1 MPTLTDTAR
10 QAAEQQLSSILRE
23 SSGLELSQLDR
34 SSTFLELGFDSLF
47 LIQLSQRIKRRLG
60 VKVAF
65 RQLIE
70 DIATVD
76 GLVIYLAE
84 SGNFESAASTP
95 VVASPTAASPSASVN
110 ADSVSPV
117 QAERELL
124 RSEVVCTDEV
134 GCQWDGSCDDAGG
147 TANTAHAA
155 PLAAASV
162 LPAVAA
168 GSTPVV
174 PQVIMPAAPR
184 LAPSRAVP
192 LPGEGGASGTSLSV
206 GANRSAPVSP
216 ATRPISAAPTGP
228 LGVPG
233 NVLAEIVWQQ
243 NQLMLKHLELLQGT
257 SDLGGAPAEAWSS
270 PAQALPASVASVS
283 PVTAPTPTP
292 ASIPTVTASVTS
304 TASGSNMSP
313 TAASGTFVGGS
324 DPAAAASQAAMGDK
338 KRATFERFGPY
349 KPVRRG
355 AGGGL
360 TEQQQRHLDQF
371 VARYTQR
378 TANSRRHA
386 QTHRPHFADPRGV
399 AGYRRIWKSMV
410 YQIVVERSQGS
421 KLYDIDGNTYVDVA
435 MGFGLN
441 LFGQSPSFV
450 TEAVQR
456 QLLRGVEIGPQTPLT
471 GEVAELLCQFS
482 RKDRV
487 TFCNTGSEAVM
498 AALRLARTVTGKSK
512 TVYFNKDYHGNFDQ
526 VLLRS
531 PAAAGRAGSAP
542 AAPGVPS
549 CYSDNTIVL
558 PYGTAETLEIIRRE
572 AHDIA
577 AVLVEPVQSAD
588 PFTQPREFLQALRT
602 LTRENQIALVMDEVI
617 TGFRAAPGGAQ
628 EWFGVWGD
636 MATYGKILGGGMP
649 IGALAGTAEY
659 MDALDGGNW
668 RYEDD
673 SEPEADMT
681 FFAGTFVRHPLA
693 IAAAYEVLKRVKEEG
708 PGLQQ
713 RLTERTTYL
722 AQTLNRFF
730 EQEQFPIRVAQFT
743 SLFRFMFPADVEYAD
758 MLYFHLLDR
767 GVFTRGWGDNCFLST
782 EHSDE
787 DIEHVIRAV
796 QESCREIR
804 AGGFFPEP
812 ADPSRSGAG
821 CVVEAERVGAEGA
834 EEKKKTESLI
844 RVAEVTTP
852 GQRQADSIVA
862 ELPTSG
868 SAIERMSTINPI
880 QEEGELPPLFCMP
893 AADGLTLVYHELSEC
908 LGNNQPVYGLDSPAI
923 YREAIPDTL
932 EALAARFIED
942 MREIQPHGPYL
953 VIGYCSGGTTALEVA
968 QQLRQQGET
977 VALLGLIETYN
988 WRDAPST
995 NPTFWVNADYQT
1007 QRLLFHNY
1015 NFLLLPWRQKRQF
1028 IGSKWHALGRR
1039 LGVWRAAVGG
1049 WFRRQKLQRDGL
1061 VNMAEIWRKHDD
1073 LAEAYLPARYPG
1085 RLVHFRPKQ
1094 DYRCHRSTEYE
1105 AEQVE
1110 THRLR
1115 VYPAGMM
1122 VQPFVTDLARLI
1134 KQEISR
1140 GLAEIRAEEG

>member
-1 MPTLTDTAR
+1 MA
-10 QAAEQQLSSILRE
+10 
-23 SSGLELSQLDR
+23 
-34 SSTFLELGFDSLF
+34 
-47 LIQLSQRIKRRLG
+47 
-60 VKVAF
+60 
-65 RQLIE
+65 
-70 DIATVD
+70 
-76 GLVIYLAE
+76 
-84 SGNFESAASTP
+84 SAGAP
-95 VVASPTAASPSASVN
+95 AAASPSV
-110 ADSVSPV
+110 VS
-117 QAERELL
+117 A
-124 RSEVVCTDEV
+124 
-134 GCQWDGSCDDAGG
+134 
-147 TANTAHAA
+147 
-155 PLAAASV
+155 
-162 LPAVAA
+162 
-168 GSTPVV
+168 VV
-174 PQVIMPAAPR
+174 PAPAAVVPNAVMPAAPR
-184 LAPSRAVP
+184 LAPALAVP
-192 LPGEGGASGTSLSV
+192 SPSDRASSETSLSV
-206 GANRSAPVSP
+206 AATRSAPLRP
-216 ATRPISAAPTGP
+216 ATRPTSAAPTGP

-233 NVLAEIVWQQ
+233 SLLAEIVWQQ
-243 NQLMLKHLELLQGT
+243 NQLMLKHLELLQGA
-257 SDLGGAPAEAWSS
+257 SDLGVAPTAAWSS
-270 PAQALPASVASVS
+270 PAAELPAPVATAA
-283 PVTAPTPTP
+283 PAPTPTP
-292 ASIPTVTASVTS
+292 TPTPLPTA
-304 TASGSNMSP
+304 TAPPTATP
-313 TAASGTFVGGS
+313 TAAVTATANGSTLSPSAAGGIGTGG
-324 DPAAAASQAAMGDK
+324 DEPVAAASQASLGDK

-371 VARYTQR
+371 VARYTRR

-456 QLLRGVEIGPQTPLT
+456 QLLCGVEIGPQTPLT

-531 PAAAGRAGSAP
+531 PAAVGRAGSAP

-588 PFTQPREFLQALRT
+588 PFTQPREFLQSLRA

-628 EWFGVWGD
+628 EWFDVWGD

-758 MLYFHLLDR
+758 MLYFHLLER

-821 CVVEAERVGAEGA
+821 SIVEAERVGVDGA
-834 EEKKKTESLI
+834 EEKKKTESLM
-844 RVAEVTTP
+844 RVAETPAP
-852 GQRQADSIVA
+852 GQRRADVTVG
-862 ELPTSG
+862 EVPTSG

-995 NPTFWVNADYQT
+995 HPTFWVNADYQR
-1007 QRLLFHNY
+1007 QRLLFHSY
-1015 NFLLLPWRQKRQF
+1015 NFLLLPWQEKRQF
-1028 IGSKWHALGRR
+1028 IGSKCVALGRR
-1039 LGVWRAAVGG
+1039 LGVWRAAVGS
-1049 WFRRQKLQRDGL
+1049 WFRRQKRQRDGL

-1073 LAEAYLPARYPG
+1073 LAEAYLPARYLG

-1122 VQPFVTDLARLI
+1122 VRPFVAELASLLQR
-1134 KQEISR
+1134 EIAQ
-1140 GLAEIRAEEG
+1140 GLAESTTSGGLEMSP